1 MYASIR
7 MYVDIMFLLKS
18 SSLGLDNTKRPTIA
32 GKTKARRKYTV
43 TTSRRPTQGTP
54 KSSGFSV
61 MTFNTFVMPSI
72 KAGQDVGAVLMTSRF
87 LGWRFTMGFTMGF
100 LGIPWVHTTL
110 N

>member
-7 MYVDIMFLLKS
+7 MYVDICRYHVPSQVIPRFGSK
-18 SSLGLDNTKRPTIA
+18 TKRPTTA
-32 GKTKARRKYTV
+32 GKTKARRRYTV

-61 MTFNTFVMPSI
+61 MTFNTFVMPVI

-87 LGWRFTMGFTMGF
+87 LG
-100 LGIPWVHTTL
+100 
-110 N
+110 